1 MDYNNRMYLS
11 TVDAVDPQ
19 SYFRANLLGGGVK
32 YDVDLSKAGCGCITA
47 LYNVLMPAVDNYS
60 DPFKYC
66 GANHKGG
73 LCPEFDIMEANKWAF
88 RATGHVCDAP
98 NSDGIY
104 ERCDASGPCNVDVL
118 RDADSNSFGPGSS
131 YKINTELPF
140 SVKQVYHEL
149 NGMFTGYTTYLS

>member
-1 MDYNNRMYLS
+1 
-11 TVDAVDPQ
+11 
-19 SYFRANLLGGGVK
+19 
-32 YDVDLSKAGCGCITA
+32 
-47 LYNVLMPAVDNYS
+47 MPAVDNYS